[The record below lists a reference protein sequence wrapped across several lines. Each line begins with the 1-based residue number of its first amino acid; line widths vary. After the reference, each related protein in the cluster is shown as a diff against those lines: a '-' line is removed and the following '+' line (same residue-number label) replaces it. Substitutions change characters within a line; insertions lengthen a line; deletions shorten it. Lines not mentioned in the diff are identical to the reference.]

1 MGDTDSRTATRV
13 IVIAAA
19 NTVLEGVIVAV
30 TGSRGLRRTT
40 VPGVVIIVL
49 ASAIAVILI

>member
-1 MGDTDSRTATRV
+1 V
-13 IVIAAA
+13 IVVAAA
-19 NTVLEGVIVAV
+19 NTVLKGAIVAV
-30 TGSRGLRRTT
+30 TGTRGLRRAT